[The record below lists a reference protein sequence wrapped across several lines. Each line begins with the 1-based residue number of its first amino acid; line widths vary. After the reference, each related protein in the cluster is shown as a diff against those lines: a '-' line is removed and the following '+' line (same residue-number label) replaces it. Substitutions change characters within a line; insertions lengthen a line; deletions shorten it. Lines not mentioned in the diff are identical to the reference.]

1 MEFLIFVLIW
11 AVLSRNKHLE
21 KANQIAQATFDA
33 SPAGVAL
40 AKAEQMERD
49 RAQSLKIAN
58 EEARL
63 ARQAAEVEAELVAQR
78 SARTKKEVV
87 LVKAWWGSYY
97 EEKE

>member
-1 MEFLIFVLIW
+1 
-11 AVLSRNKHLE
+11 
-21 KANQIAQATFDA
+21 
-33 SPAGVAL
+33 
-40 AKAEQMERD
+40 
-49 RAQSLKIAN
+49 
-58 EEARL
+58 L